1 MGIVNCKLKL
11 CRDGKI
17 YRECILNNILLY
29 VVGIQV
35 LHTVEIFGKLRFL
48 RQENTLNEEGL
59 ICVLVQL

>member
-1 MGIVNCKLKL
+1 MNCKLKL

-35 LHTVEIFGKLRFL
+35 LHTVEISSENSGFGGKRT
-48 RQENTLNEEGL
+48 R
-59 ICVLVQL
+59 

>member
-35 LHTVEIFGKLRFL
+35 LHTVEISS
-48 RQENTLNEEGL
+48 EY
-59 ICVLVQL
+59 